1 MEDREIVE
9 LYWQRSDL
17 AISETEQKYGR
28 YCRSIAYNICGRH
41 EDAEECVNDT
51 WLGVWNSIP
60 PARPSPLGTF
70 VCRIAR
76 NLAIKR
82 YHAERAQ
89 TRNSRYDLA
98 LDELAECLPDH
109 GSVEDSIEAKELA
122 GMISAFLDTLP
133 YVDKF
138 LFMRR
143 YWYAD
148 SLPEIA
154 EMAGMR
160 CGTAA
165 VRLHR
170 VREKLRNYLKK
181 EGVPV

>member
-1 MEDREIVE
+1 MTDEEIIALFAERSEQAIPE
-9 LYWQRSDL
+9 LAKEHGAAVRRVAL
-17 AISETEQKYGR
+17 
-28 YCRSIAYNICGRH
+28 NILGDA

-51 WLGVWNSIP
+51 WLGAWNSIP
-60 PARPSPLGTF
+60 PARPSPLRTY

-76 NLAIKR
+76 NLAVKR

-89 TRNSRYDLA
+89 KRDSRYDLA
-98 LDELAECLPDH
+98 LDELAECLPDR
-109 GSVEDSIEAKELA
+109 GGVEDSLAARELA
-122 GMISAFLDTLP
+122 GTISAFLDTLP
-133 YVDKF
+133 YEDKF

-143 YWYAD
+143 YWYGD
-148 SLPEIA
+148 PLPEIA

-170 VREKLRNYLKK
+170 VREKLRKHLKK

>member
-1 MEDREIVE
+1 MTDEEIIALFFE
-9 LYWQRSDL
+9 RSER
-17 AISETEQKYGR
+17 AISELAKMHGDAVGR
-28 YCRSIAYNICGRH
+28 IALNILGDA

-60 PARPSPLGTF
+60 PARPSPLRTF

-89 TRNSRYDLA
+89 KRNSRYDLA
-98 LDELAECLPDH
+98 LDELAECLPDR
-109 GSVEDSIEAKELA
+109 GSVEDSTEAKELA
-122 GMISAFLDTLP
+122 GTINAFLDT
-133 YVDKF
+133 
-138 LFMRR
+138 
-143 YWYAD
+143 
-148 SLPEIA
+148 LPEIA

-160 CGTAA
+160 YGTAA

-170 VREKLRNYLKK
+170 VREKLRKYLKK